1 MTFAAACL
9 LLVFS
14 REHSLDQLLC
24 VDCCVKREES
34 EKKEIR
40 HKKLRRKVKSY
51 KNDTKDSK
59 YFANKSRD
67 SYVDLLRLCFTVRDL
82 CRQWTPVSAST

>member
-34 EKKEIR
+34 EKKETR

-51 KNDTKDSK
+51 KK
-59 YFANKSRD
+59 
-67 SYVDLLRLCFTVRDL
+67 
-82 CRQWTPVSAST
+82 